1 MERTQNDRHLFF
13 IWNTLIPLFAGAGIY
28 LVTSPDV
35 IFVREMHTWGWYLSS
50 GFETIP
56 DTSLFRCIRYYLP
69 DGLWGYSLM
78 FALSYLYDQEIKVL
92 SSVVATVICFSVIIE
107 CMQILPTVPGT
118 FDVVDI
124 VMEIAA
130 ETLAF
135 YLIKRTTREGMCY
148 ED

>member
-1 MERTQNDRHLFF
+1 MERTQNDHHLFF
-13 IWNTLIPLFAGAGIY
+13 LWNTLIPLIVGAVIY
-28 LVTSPDV
+28 LGTSPDV
-35 IFVREMHTWGWYLSS
+35 IFVREMHAWGWYWSN
-50 GFETIP
+50 GFENIP

-78 FALSYLYDQEIKVL
+78 FALFYLYNQVNKVL
-92 SSVVATVICFSVIIE
+92 SIVVATVICFSVIIE
-107 CMQILPTVPGT
+107 CVQILPTVPGT

-130 ETLAF
+130 EMLAF
-135 YLIKRTTREGMCY
+135 HVIKRTTREEMCY